1 MNKYDITEKNQSN
14 QTKKEQYADETDS
27 YRLQVFIKRKKYLLL
42 SLMVLELLD
51 DFIVSLQECPAVSR
65 MCWLLLKLCI
75 FFFAMYGTWKA
86 GLLLWITQVPSA
98 MLYIVSIQEL
108 LQNFSLDYPLL
119 SIRIVL
125 TLTSSAVSIF
135 TAVWLTLV
143 SKNRRYSEI

>member
-14 QTKKEQYADETDS
+14 QTKKEQYADKADS
-27 YRLQVFIKRKKYLLL
+27 YKSQVFIKRKKYLLL
-42 SLMVLELLD
+42 SLMVLELID
-51 DFIVSLQECPAVSR
+51 HFIVSLQEGPAAFR

-75 FFFAMYGTWKA
+75 FFFVMYGTWKA

-108 LQNFSLDYPLL
+108 LQNFSLDNPLL

-143 SKNRRYSEI
+143 SKNRRYSER